1 MHARNGSFNST
12 PFSAVSLHVFIAGLY
27 FVLVCVLM
35 ADLPWCVSSCQSLHV
50 FVLNDS
56 VIQGSLNN
64 HCSNT
69 LDTPGVQINFKKIV
83 TLFVIGRKPS
93 KGETK
98 GILLGS

>member
-1 MHARNGSFNST
+1 
-12 PFSAVSLHVFIAGLY
+12 
-27 FVLVCVLM
+27 M

-69 LDTPGVQINFKKIV
+69 LDTPGVQINIKKIV
-83 TLFVIGRKPS
+83 TCFVIDRKPS
-93 KGETK
+93 KGKTK
-98 GILLGS
+98 GILLGKLIFIRERNTSSTGSFRWTRVVNVLYYH